1 MMAMKVNHGRELVF
15 QFVVMFE
22 DAGRAGK
29 AG

>member
-1 MMAMKVNHGRELVF
+1 MAIEVNHGRELVS